1 MGNQVPAQKPSES
14 EEIDLAQLF
23 RMVRTGLDKIAEAF
37 LRTYLFLRRNAF
49 KLVGL
54 VILGVVV
61 TLVLNMLVPEKL
73 KSEVIVR
80 SNFDSRSYLYDAIE
94 EIQANVAA
102 KDSVFLRKLGIEQY
116 NFKGF
121 RVEVEPIEESKEEL
135 DKDNKEEQMKYL
147 ELLQNF
153 KDEHFVLDII
163 RSELNRKSI
172 LNHRI
177 VFNFGVANHS
187 EEIVRKVLEYLNNNT
202 YFKEV
207 KEIYMQ
213 NATARITQNSAL
225 VGQIDELVSN
235 YSKGLAERNEKRDQ
249 ATIIMEGENGLN
261 IPSLLSLKARLIKE
275 IEEKKLDIV
284 QQTGTLTI
292 VNMGQT
298 HKVKKPF
305 FSKRIV
311 AYPMYLVLAFFLVSF
326 IMYLNR
332 KANEL
337 S

>member
-1 MGNQVPAQKPSES
+1 MGNQVPSQKPSES

-23 RMVRTGLDKIAEAF
+23 RMVRTGLDNIAEAF
-37 LRTYLFLRRNAF
+37 LRIYLFLRRNAL

-54 VILGVVV
+54 VILGVAI

-73 KSEVIVR
+73 KNEVIVR
-80 SNFDSRSYLYDAIE
+80 SNFDSRNYLYDAIE
-94 EIQANVAA
+94 EIQANISA
-102 KDSVFLRKLGIEQY
+102 KDTIFLRKLGLEQY

-121 RVEVEPIEESKEEL
+121 KIEVEPIEESKEEL
-135 DKDNKEEQMKYL
+135 DKDHIEQQMKYL

-153 KDEHFVLDII
+153 KDENFVLDII

-187 EEIVRKVLEYLNNNT
+187 EEIVQKVMEYLNNNT
-202 YFKEV
+202 YFKDV
-207 KEIYMQ
+207 KEIYLQ
-213 NATARITQNSAL
+213 NASTRITQNTEL
-225 VGQIDELVSN
+225 VRQIDELVSN
-235 YSKGLAERNEKRDQ
+235 YSKGLAGRNDKRDQ

-292 VNMGQT
+292 VNFGET
-298 HKVKKPF
+298 HRVKKPF

-311 AYPMYLVLAFFLVSF
+311 AFPMYLVIAFFVVSF

-332 KANEL
+332 KANQL